1 MAISKRLLSTP
12 IEESQNCTLVVQ
24 ADQVT
29 EEILKLFY
37 DVVDGWYQTGRIDW
51 DDLLDRVDGAELE
64 DGTILDLGNSMV
76 SPAIVKIKKHVR
88 DYRRS

>member
-1 MAISKRLLSTP
+1 M
-12 IEESQNCTLVVQ
+12 ETLVVQ

-29 EEILKLFY
+29 EEILKFFY

-51 DDLLDRVDGAELE
+51 EDLLDRVDGAELE

-76 SPAIVKIKKHVR
+76 SPAIVKIKKCVR